1 MDLLELGKTPIAGD
15 NPAGDDVRYEPEF
28 DALQQEVDKL
38 SIASSDTTG
47 IDWQKVIK
55 LSSSILAEKSKNI
68 QVATYLAAALL
79 ETGKFEGLDQ
89 GLTVVTD
96 LVGNFWENMY
106 PPKKRLRGRLNAISW
121 WLDRVTSFLQTYDGA
136 PLPGDRVGAVK
147 DMFKSLDQALSE
159 KTEDAP
165 MFNHL
170 LEYMDRLPVREE
182 PASGASAGDQT
193 ASADAS
199 AQEAPPSA
207 VSAPSTA
214 AAPKA
219 GSGPAPTAPAP
230 ADPQSSQDALRTLDE
245 NLTNLARISYYLQ
258 EQDLSSALPYH
269 LTRIAAWVTI
279 DQLPM
284 ADGGKTM
291 LPPPDG
297 MIRGGLDSLM
307 AAKDYE
313 GVVRAAEARVG
324 EFLFWLDMSRLAA
337 QALDEMGGRYEAA
350 RDAVTAQTALYVRR
364 LPGLE
369 NLTFSDGTPLADQE
383 TRAWLKN
390 ISGGPSDQP
399 MVVPEGGAESEAA
412 EALTQALGLG
422 RDKKTAEA
430 VSLLEKRLATS
441 GSARAG
447 LVWRLTLVRLLFNLA
462 RPDLARP
469 HLKAIMAQVD
479 EFRVEE
485 WEPQLAFQALRV
497 VYEGLKDADD
507 EAGREMAREL
517 ADRLAGLSP
526 SGALNILTA

>member
-1 MDLLELGKTPIAGD
+1 
-15 NPAGDDVRYEPEF
+15 
-28 DALQQEVDKL
+28 
-38 SIASSDTTG
+38 
-47 IDWQKVIK
+47 
-55 LSSSILAEKSKNI
+55 
-68 QVATYLAAALL
+68 
-79 ETGKFEGLDQ
+79 
-89 GLTVVTD
+89 
-96 LVGNFWENMY
+96 
-106 PPKKRLRGRLNAISW
+106 
-121 WLDRVTSFLQTYDGA
+121 
-136 PLPGDRVGAVK
+136 
-147 DMFKSLDQALSE
+147 
-159 KTEDAP
+159 
-165 MFNHL
+165 
-170 LEYMDRLPVREE
+170 
-182 PASGASAGDQT
+182 
-193 ASADAS
+193 
-199 AQEAPPSA
+199 
-207 VSAPSTA
+207 
-214 AAPKA
+214 
-219 GSGPAPTAPAP
+219 
-230 ADPQSSQDALRTLDE
+230 
-245 NLTNLARISYYLQ
+245 
-258 EQDLSSALPYH
+258 
-269 LTRIAAWVTI
+269 
-279 DQLPM
+279 
-284 ADGGKTM
+284 M

-350 RDAVTAQTALYVRR
+350 RDAVMAQTALYVRR

-399 MVVPEGGAESEAA
+399 MVVSEGGAESEAA

-430 VSLLEKRLATS
+430 VALLEKRLATS